1 MERGQGEE
9 CNCSKTDSNHEAPVR
24 RAQGLLR
31 MTNDEARMA
40 QAGLALDEDENAG
53 TRFGA
58 SGTCGSMSL
67 GNDLPRDVALREEA
81 KAFAL

>member
-1 MERGQGEE
+1 
-9 CNCSKTDSNHEAPVR
+9 
-24 RAQGLLR
+24 

-40 QAGLALDEDENAG
+40 QAGLALDEDENGG

-67 GNDLPRDVALREEA
+67 RNDLSRDVALREEA
-81 KAFAL
+81 KAFALQNRCGAL

>member
-1 MERGQGEE
+1 
-9 CNCSKTDSNHEAPVR
+9 
-24 RAQGLLR
+24 

-40 QAGLALDEDENAG
+40 QAGLALDEDQNGG

-67 GNDLPRDVALREEA
+67 RNDLPRDVALREEA
-81 KAFAL
+81 KAFALQNGCGAL